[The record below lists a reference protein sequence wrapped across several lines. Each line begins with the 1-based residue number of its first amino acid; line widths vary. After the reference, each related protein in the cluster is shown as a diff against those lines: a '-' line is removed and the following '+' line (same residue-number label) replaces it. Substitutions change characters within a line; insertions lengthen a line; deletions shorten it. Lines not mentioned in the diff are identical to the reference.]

1 MIVTDRHGDATS
13 SPLAVVYRQ
22 FEVKSAGYAA
32 GPSGSVNHESCLQF
46 ELVERS
52 TLLIDAQPATFL
64 AVR

>member
-22 FEVKSAGYAA
+22 FEGKSAGYAA
-32 GPSGSVNHESCLQF
+32 APSKSVNHESCLQF
-46 ELVERS
+46 VLVERS
-52 TLLIDAQPATFL
+52 TSSIDAQLATFL